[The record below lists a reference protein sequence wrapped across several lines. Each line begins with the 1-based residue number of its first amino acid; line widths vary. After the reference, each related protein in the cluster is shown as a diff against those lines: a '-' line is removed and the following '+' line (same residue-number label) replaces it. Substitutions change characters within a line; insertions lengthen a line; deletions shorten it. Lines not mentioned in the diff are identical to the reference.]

1 MPYSRFS
8 LTDLPLD
15 ALIFSA
21 AKTDSIFASLSALL
35 SVSINSVLNL
45 KSRPCPLEVGR
56 KNGASK
62 VNRTMKTIKN
72 SADERRKEICLG
84 VDTEAMREFLSRVG
98 DKWSLLVVVLLFKSP
113 NRRARF
119 SELQR
124 NLYGI
129 SQTMLTS
136 TLRSLERDGLITR
149 EVFPVV
155 PPRVEYELTDLGAEI
170 MKPMDGLLRWVT
182 ENWPRVKKARDK
194 FDRVAKSSHAK

>member
-1 MPYSRFS
+1 
-8 LTDLPLD
+8 
-15 ALIFSA
+15 
-21 AKTDSIFASLSALL
+21 
-35 SVSINSVLNL
+35 
-45 KSRPCPLEVGR
+45 
-56 KNGASK
+56 
-62 VNRTMKTIKN
+62 MKTIKN